1 MALAYNL
8 PSALHTD
15 SFTVGDYTYTG
26 SSIYIDDGNGKWR
39 IKFLSNGT
47 FAPTKN
53 VKVDIFAVGGGG
65 SGAGDGSS
73 VSGTRGSNC
82 SANRGG
88 GGWNSAGGNG
98 GSGVIIIRK
107 AKNFTLTAPT
117 DFQING
123 KTADQTK
130 VIPLT
135 FTWTQGIIS
144 RDDVGPIYHKIET
157 TQDLRHIN
165 PPLQMLLQLRPNTQ
179 PQITAPSQTVAAPPV
194 QLAVRLL
201 LPLWAQ
207 L

>member
-8 PSALHTD
+8 PGALHTD

-47 FAPTKN
+47 FTPTKN
-53 VKVDIFAVGGGG
+53 VKVDIFAIGGGGG

-73 VSGTRGSNC
+73 VSGTRGSNG

-88 GGWNSAGGNG
+88 GGWNSAGGNS

-117 DFQING
+117 DFQIND

-130 VIPLT
+130 VSPLT

-144 RDDVGPIYHKIET
+144 GDDVDPIYHKIET
-157 TQDLRHIN
+157 TQDLRHIS
-165 PPLQMLLQLRPNTQ
+165 QH
-179 PQITAPSQTVAAPPV
+179 PQTS
-194 QLAVRLL
+194 L
-201 LPLWAQ
+201 
-207 L
+207 